1 MRDGRI
7 YFGLL
12 APRSITPTLAA
23 VFMLLGQKRRPKLGR
38 LDWASLRL
46 KCFGKDPLVDD
57 RGRTD
62 ASGRSTEPAGGIKFP
77 CFRQIHLSCQTCKGD
92 AFSSSFLIV
101 SFAI

>member
-12 APRSITPTLAA
+12 APRSIARTLAA

-57 RGRTD
+57 RGERMHRV
-62 ASGRSTEPAGGIKFP
+62 GR
-77 CFRQIHLSCQTCKGD
+77 LSQQV
-92 AFSSSFLIV
+92 A
-101 SFAI
+101 